1 MRYFATEN
9 GVTTADKSADQA
21 WIEITEEEYRSGV
34 EALSSGR
41 EVVIDGGFTVR
52 DKQPSPDHVW
62 QNGEWVY
69 VPPPVEPQP
78 EPVIIVSPYQA
89 RVALLNANL
98 LNTVE
103 NAINTKGGAVKIKW
117 EYATEFRSDD
127 ADLLELASELGIAA
141 QIPALFQAA
150 QQVTQDARL

>member
-21 WIEITEEEYRSGV
+21 WIEISEEEYLSGI

-41 EVVIDGGFTVR
+41 EVIIEGGFVTR
-52 DKQPSPDHVW
+52 DKQPSPDYQW
-62 QNGEWVY
+62 QNGQWVY
-69 VPPPVEPQP
+69 IPPPVEPQP
-78 EPVIIVSPYQA
+78 EPIIVVLPYQA
-89 RVALLNANL
+89 RVALLNAAL
-98 LNTVE
+98 LDTVE
-103 NAINTKGGAVKIKW
+103 NAINAKGGALKIKW

-127 ADLLELASELGIAA
+127 VDLLELATELGIAD

-150 QQVTQDARL
+150 QQVT

>member
-21 WIEITEEEYRSGV
+21 WIEISEEEYLSGI

-41 EVVIDGGFTVR
+41 EVIIEGGFVTR
-52 DKQPSPDHVW
+52 DKQPSPDYQW
-62 QNGEWVY
+62 QNGQWVY
-69 VPPPVEPQP
+69 IPPPVEPQP
-78 EPVIIVSPYQA
+78 EPIIVVLPYQA
-89 RVALLNANL
+89 RVALLNAAL
-98 LNTVE
+98 LDTVE
-103 NAINTKGGAVKIKW
+103 NAINAKGGALKIKW

-127 ADLLELASELGIAA
+127 VDLLELATELGIAA

-150 QQVTQDARL
+150 QQVT

>member
-9 GVTTADKSADQA
+9 GITTADKSGDSA
-21 WIEITEEEYRSGV
+21 WIEISEEEYLIGV

-41 EVVIDGGFTVR
+41 EVIVDGGFLVR
-52 DKQPSPDHVW
+52 EKQPSPDHEW
-62 QNGEWVY
+62 RNGEWVY

-78 EPVIIVSPYQA
+78 EPIIVVSPYQV
-89 RVALLNANL
+89 RVALLNAAL
-98 LNTVE
+98 LDTVE
-103 NAINTKGGAVKIKW
+103 NAINAKGGAIKIKW

-127 ADLLELASELGIAA
+127 VDLLELATELGIAA

-150 QQVTQDARL
+150 QQVT